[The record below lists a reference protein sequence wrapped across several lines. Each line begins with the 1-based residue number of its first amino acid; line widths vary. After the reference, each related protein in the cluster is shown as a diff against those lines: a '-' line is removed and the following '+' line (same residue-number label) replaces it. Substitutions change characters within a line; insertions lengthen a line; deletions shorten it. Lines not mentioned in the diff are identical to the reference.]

1 MTLKSFYGKTVTI
14 VDVNGQTFSGF
25 VDDYFFPEDN
35 ANGEESIILK
45 TADSEY
51 IEFNHNDIEEIK

>member
-35 ANGEESIILK
+35 ENGEESIILK

-51 IEFNHNDIEEIK
+51 IEFNHSDIAEIK